1 MGNIYHSWNGTV
13 LTITS
18 DSGTSSADLKGAIG
32 VRGPQGP
39 YGILYDA
46 AGNEVNGYVSTEYFE
61 SMVSVLLERMSSLEE
76 ELKKNDWQ
84 EIEISAVLG
93 EAILGEAIIGDA
105 GLVKIAP
112 PIIRLIDDSK
122 LPRLTVPTIYLTE
135 EAIPQL
141 ETPVIYLEGGNP
153 RLAAPIIYLYER
165 NLELAAPVIRVEDT
179 QLATPRIYPEVV

>member
-1 MGNIYHSWNGTV
+1 MGNIYHSWNGTT

-46 AGNEVNGYVSTEYFE
+46 AGNVVSGYVSTEYFE
-61 SMVSVLLERMSSLEE
+61 SMVSVLLERMSALEE

-84 EIEISAVLG
+84 DIDISAVLG
-93 EAILGEAIIGDA
+93 EAILGEMLIGDVN
-105 GLVKIAP
+105 LPRLAP
-112 PIIRLIDDSK
+112 PIIRMIDDSK
-122 LPRLTVPTIYLTE
+122 LPKLGVPAIYFTE
-135 EAIPQL
+135 EIIPQL
-141 ETPVIYLEGGNP
+141 ETPVIYIEDGNP
-153 RLAAPIIYLYER
+153 KLAAPIIYLYER